1 MKPHV
6 LAFVLPALA
15 LLAACSESTDSK
27 AKAEILAA
35 DRAFEAA
42 SRKDGPKAAFLAF
55 VAGDGKLLGESLQG
69 ADGIK
74 NLYAQLPATATLT
87 WEPSFVDVSSGGDL
101 GYVWGHYTL
110 TMPLPQY
117 GPKAY
122 IKRGTYVT
130 VWKRQ
135 FSGAW
140 KVVLDGGVEDGA
152 K

>member
-1 MKPHV
+1 MKLRL
-6 LAFVLPALA
+6 LAVMVPALA
-15 LLAACSESTDSK
+15 LLSACSESKETR
-27 AKAEILAA
+27 AKAEVLAA

-55 VAGDGKLLGESLQG
+55 MAGDGKLLGETLQG

-87 WEPSFVDVSSGGDL
+87 WEPAFVDVSSEGDL
-101 GYVWGHYTL
+101 GYTWGHYTL
-110 TMPLPQY
+110 TVPLPKY
-117 GPKAY
+117 GPKPY

-130 VWKRQ
+130 IWKRQ
-135 FSGAW
+135 LSGAW
-140 KVVLDGGVEDGA
+140 KAVLDGGVEDGA

>member
-1 MKPHV
+1 MKLRL
-6 LAFVLPALA
+6 LAVMVPALA
-15 LLAACSESTDSK
+15 LLAACSESKESR

-55 VAGDGKLLGESLQG
+55 VAGDGKLLGETLQG

-74 NLYAQLPATATLT
+74 NLYAQLPETATLT
-87 WEPSFVDVSSGGDL
+87 WEPAFVDVSSGGDL
-101 GYVWGHYTL
+101 GYTWGHYTL
-110 TMPLPQY
+110 TLPLPKY

-130 VWKRQ
+130 IWKRQ
-135 FSGAW
+135 LSGSW
-140 KVVLDGGVEDGA
+140 KAALDGGVEDGA